1 MAGATARV
9 RVARAG
15 AAALIEWP
23 RVLVIRLPGVPGARR
38 ERARAVTDLDQ
49 VAQPAARLV
58 AGRGEPVITVIDRNE
73 PNVHREWRPG
83 PGQGEYPGPKAAAGA
98 GASRRREGSAI
109 RADRDR
115 PARLTTRSLG
125 TRGLATRGLGTAM
138 PDRVPL
144 LADDG
149 HAELAR
155 RVTCAR
161 RRQVAGQGRVQC
173 PQAVRL
179 AGPLGQIK
187 EREQRKRQVL
197 ADRRERSAEHAATP
211 PVLANRTAAGAG
223 ITAAAGTRPVA
234 TATWTATPA
243 ATIPAATVGSAPSP
257 GQVGQPRDRP
267 RRKRQVRPDGQSGDT
282 AGAGALRTG
291 ATVVVARTRILRRR
305 PVILAGAVKAS
316 GIGAST
322 IDAVAI
328 KAIVIEASAAR
339 MPDGGGP
346 VIARPVIRQAALG
359 PGRAVRAIILAANKT
374 ATGVTIA

>member
-1 MAGATARV
+1 M
-9 RVARAG
+9 
-15 AAALIEWP
+15 
-23 RVLVIRLPGVPGARR
+23 
-38 ERARAVTDLDQ
+38 
-49 VAQPAARLV
+49 
-58 AGRGEPVITVIDRNE
+58 ITVIDRNE
-73 PNVHREWRPG
+73 PDVHREWRPG
-83 PGQGEYPGPKAAAGA
+83 PGQGEYPGPEAAAGA

-109 RADRDR
+109 RSDGDR
-115 PARLTTRSLG
+115 PARLTRRSLG
-125 TRGLATRGLGTAM
+125 TRGLGTAM

-149 HAELAR
+149 HAKLAR
-155 RVTCAR
+155 RVPRAR

-243 ATIPAATVGSAPSP
+243 ATIPAVTVGSAPSP

-305 PVILAGAVKAS
+305 RPVILAGAVKAS

-322 IDAVAI
+322 IEAIAI

-339 MPDGGGP
+339 MRGGGP
-346 VIARPVIRQAALG
+346 VIARPVIRPAALG
-359 PGRAVRAIILAANKT
+359 PGRAVRAIIVVVTRT